1 MLSELQQP
9 YAWAYAS
16 SDPEL
21 FVSTS
26 FTNAEDAAKSMLD
39 DVRQIVGEDWEDVT
53 TVLREDDGSVYRV
66 DVNADIMCGRS
77 QIWMLIDLE
86 LGTSSV

>member
-1 MLSELQQP
+1 MPSELQQP
-9 YAWAYAS
+9 YAWAYAN

-21 FVSTS
+21 FVSSS
-26 FTNAEDAAKSMLD
+26 FTSEEAAIKSMLD
-39 DVRQIVGEDWEDVT
+39 DVREIVGEDWEDVT

-66 DVNADIMCGRS
+66 DVNADIMCGESR
-77 QIWMLIDLE
+77 IWMLIDLE